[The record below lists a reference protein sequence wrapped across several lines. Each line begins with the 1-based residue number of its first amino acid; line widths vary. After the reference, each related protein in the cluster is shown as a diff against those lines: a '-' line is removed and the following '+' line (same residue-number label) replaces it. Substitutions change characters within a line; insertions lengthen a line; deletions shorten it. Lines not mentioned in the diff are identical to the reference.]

1 MLYTT
6 TYTIDDL
13 LRKALEAKA
22 SDLHITVGIPPVL
35 RIRGD
40 LVPMENMERLRPEMT
55 EALIHQ
61 LVKDDKWSE
70 LEQAGELDFSYSL
83 GQVGRFR
90 CTAFRQRGSY
100 GLAIRLI
107 SPQVLPLEELGLPP
121 VVRDL
126 CDRRDGLI
134 LVTGPTGSGK
144 STTLAAMIDVINHQ
158 RHGVIITL
166 EDPIE
171 YIHRHAKCIVNQ
183 REVGSDTTSYASAL
197 KAALRA
203 DPDVILVGEMRDL
216 ETISTALIA
225 AETGHL
231 VLSTLH
237 TRGGAQTIDRIIDVF
252 PPHQQQQV
260 RVQLAGVLQ
269 AVISQQLLRTVD
281 GKRMVP
287 AVEVLIGTTAIR
299 NLIREGKTHQIPAAI
314 ETGARF
320 GMQTMESS
328 LEQLV
333 NQGLVDPE
341 ELRWRRRL

>member
-1 MLYTT
+1 
-6 TYTIDDL
+6 
-13 LRKALEAKA
+13 
-22 SDLHITVGIPPVL
+22 
-35 RIRGD
+35 
-40 LVPMENMERLRPEMT
+40 
-55 EALIHQ
+55 
-61 LVKDDKWSE
+61 
-70 LEQAGELDFSYSL
+70 
-83 GQVGRFR
+83 VGRFR

-314 ETGARF
+314 ETSARF